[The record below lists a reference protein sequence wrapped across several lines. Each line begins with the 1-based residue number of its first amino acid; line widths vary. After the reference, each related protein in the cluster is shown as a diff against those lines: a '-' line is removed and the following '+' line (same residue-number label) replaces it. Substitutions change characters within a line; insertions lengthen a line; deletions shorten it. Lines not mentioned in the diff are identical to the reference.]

1 MSSET
6 IRLVHWD
13 AGVRRRWRAALTHL
27 PAQVLDSGN
36 WAGEIASDRQVL
48 VIGDPGGGTP
58 AALELIGKY
67 SRPET
72 AVIIVVS
79 NGDSCEDFAISALDL
94 GVRAYIRE
102 PVANESLADAVR
114 RVLHPPAAEPAGDLG
129 LVGESETMERLRRQI
144 RMAARVNSTV
154 LVTGESGTGKE
165 LTACT
170 VHLLSNRTGR
180 LVTLN
185 CAAIPDSLLE
195 SELFGY
201 ERGAFTGAYR
211 SEPGKMA
218 EADGGTL
225 FLDEIGELSAS
236 AQAKLLRTI
245 EIKEVQRLGSHKFS
259 KVDVRVVA
267 ATNRRLEEMVA
278 QGKFRE
284 DLYYRINVIQIHMAP
299 LRERKSDIPLIS
311 AHCIRELNSRFQ
323 QRVETIDDA
332 VRERL
337 SKYHWP
343 GNVRELRNLLEA
355 TCVGSP
361 GPTIRFEH
369 LPDYYQRRITALDEA
384 PVAMSERHRL
394 LAALNTTQW
403 NKSKAAE
410 QLRWSRVTLYRKLA
424 KYGIADPAPG
434 G

>member
-1 MSSET
+1 VSSET
-6 IRLVHWD
+6 IRLVHRD
-13 AGVRRRWRAALTHL
+13 AGVRRRWRAALSHL
-27 PAQVLDSGN
+27 PAEVLDSAN
-36 WAGEIASDRQVL
+36 WAGEISANREVL
-48 VIGDPGGGTP
+48 VVGDTGGGTR
-58 AALELIGKY
+58 AALEMVRKHGRRDI
-67 SRPET
+67 P
-72 AVIIVVS
+72 VIIVVS
-79 NGDSCEDFAISALDL
+79 NGDSCEEFAIDALEL
-94 GVRAYIRE
+94 GVRAYLRE
-102 PVANESLADAVR
+102 PVANESLADAIR
-114 RVLHPPAAEPAGDLG
+114 RVLHASAAEPAGDFG
-129 LVGESETMERLRRQI
+129 LVGESEAINRVRRQI
-144 RMAARVNSTV
+144 RTAARVNSTV

-165 LTACT
+165 LIART
-170 VHLLSNRTGR
+170 VHLLSDRTGR

-201 ERGAFTGAYR
+201 ERGAFTGAHR
-211 SEPGKMA
+211 SEPGKLA

-225 FLDEIGELSAS
+225 FLDEIAELSAS

-245 EIKEVQRLGSHKFS
+245 EIKEVQRLGSRKSS

-267 ATNRRLEEMVA
+267 ATNRRLDEMVA
-278 QGKFRE
+278 QGQFRE
-284 DLYYRINVIQIHMAP
+284 DLYYRINVVQIHMAP
-299 LRERKSDIPLIS
+299 LRERISDIPLLA

-323 QRVETIDDA
+323 QSVETIDEP

-337 SKYHWP
+337 AKYHWP

-384 PVAMSERHRL
+384 PAAMSERHRL
-394 LAALNTTQW
+394 LTALNTTQW

-424 KYGIADPAPG
+424 KYGIADPEA
-434 G
+434 